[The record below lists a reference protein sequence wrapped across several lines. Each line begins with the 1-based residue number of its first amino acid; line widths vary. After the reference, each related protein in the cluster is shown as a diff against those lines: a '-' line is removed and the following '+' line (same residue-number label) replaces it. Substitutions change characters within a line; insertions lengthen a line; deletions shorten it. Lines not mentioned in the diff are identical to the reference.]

1 MGSWEKMPKPGTSHA
16 CPRCDSGCLAVR
28 CLWCKLGGR
37 TRWHSNRGGIGVHP
51 GLKDSTCW
59 RSLPAEQLVYGPH
72 GWWAQSPRWVAS
84 PAACGRQDDCPLPH
98 PRCRHFCFQTHARV
112 GFLRVARLLPLTRC
126 TGLGW
131 DGASAFAL
139 SNANGC
145 WWVSGRELSC
155 PPAYDGQRHPLHIP
169 SMHVTSCGTKLRIY
183 PYPTITNAASVVLWP
198 KALDDHLYPVA
209 ALYLA

>member
-1 MGSWEKMPKPGTSHA
+1 MTQQPWRYW
-16 CPRCDSGCLAVR
+16 CPPRAEGQHVLVISASR
-28 CLWCKLGGR
+28 AA
-37 TRWHSNRGGIGVHP
+37 GVWA
-51 GLKDSTCW
+51 T
-59 RSLPAEQLVYGPH
+59 QLM
-72 GWWAQSPRWVAS
+72 SPVSQVVAS

-98 PRCRHFCFQTHARV
+98 PRCRHFCFQTHAPV

-139 SNANGC
+139 RNANGC
-145 WWVSGRELSC
+145 WWVSGRALSC

-169 SMHVTSCGTKLRIY
+169 SAHVTSCGTKLRIY